1 MTRANFVK
9 AARKDYPDHGIKKGD
24 SYYWWKFRYGGKWM
38 SKTRPRPS
46 QLTQSEFLVAVYG
59 AQENVEDAVKDFNKD
74 SDFDALASALEDAAA
89 TIREQGESCLEKKDN
104 MPEGLQEGDTG
115 QLLDERA
122 DQCESLADELEQ
134 AASDVR
140 EQEPDGTESTS
151 DEDAAA
157 KIESAR
163 EEAVGLAEGVSWD
176 F

>member
-1 MTRANFVK
+1 
-9 AARKDYPDHGIKKGD
+9 
-24 SYYWWKFRYGGKWM
+24 
-38 SKTRPRPS
+38 
-46 QLTQSEFLVAVYG
+46 
-59 AQENVEDAVKDFNKD
+59 
-74 SDFDALASALEDAAA
+74 
-89 TIREQGESCLEKKDN
+89 
-104 MPEGLQEGDTG
+104 
-115 QLLDERA
+115 
-122 DQCESLADELEQ
+122 LEQ